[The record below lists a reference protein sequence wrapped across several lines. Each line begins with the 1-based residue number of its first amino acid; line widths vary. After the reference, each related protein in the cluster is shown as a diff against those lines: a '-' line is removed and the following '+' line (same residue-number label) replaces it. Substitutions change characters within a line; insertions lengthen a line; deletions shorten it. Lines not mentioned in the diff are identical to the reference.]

1 MKTKHIEFY
10 EWKRLTEGFD
20 PGFAEWLNEEVR
32 DVLLEG
38 LVGPE
43 PRGAIWVTFLGRH
56 VLSLMTDAYED
67 AYEGWRP
74 ANKEWTK
81 KIDRHMEKVAKLLD
95 SADVLVGFWAP
106 VQSTGA

>member
-1 MKTKHIEFY
+1 MKTKRIEFY
-10 EWKRLTEGFD
+10 EWKRLAEGFD

-38 LVGPE
+38 PVGPE

-56 VLSLMTDAYED
+56 VLALMTD

-81 KIDRHMEKVAKLLD
+81 KLDRRMEKLAKLLD
-95 SADVLVGFWAP
+95 SPDVLVGF
-106 VQSTGA
+106 